1 MMGYAECTITEEENR
16 LVAKAARAQAVE
28 FCRKNC
34 PNVAKRLIRFGV
46 PDGI

>member
-1 MMGYAECTITEEENR
+1 MMGYVECTITDEENR

-34 PNVAKRLIRFGV
+34 LDVAKRFFRFGV